1 MNFNKTK
8 NFIFPNWKSLH
19 RLNKSIIE
27 SINHIAYIDIYAN
40 DLAKVAYL
48 KKSTLYPVDSIIVKP
63 LYPKKKRKNISRLV
77 IMIKMHNGYDVKN
90 NNWWYG
96 VYDKTGNKVFHEGRI
111 KSCIKCHEIAKETD
125 YLFSETIIDKISL
138 DSDF

>member
-1 MNFNKTK
+1 
-8 NFIFPNWKSLH
+8 
-19 RLNKSIIE
+19 
-27 SINHIAYIDIYAN
+27 
-40 DLAKVAYL
+40 
-48 KKSTLYPVDSIIVKP
+48 
-63 LYPKKKRKNISRLV
+63 
-77 IMIKMHNGYDVKN
+77 MHNGYDVKN